1 MGRVLRVLALG
12 VIGVWSLG
20 PIALLVLAS
29 FRPDREIFDP
39 TNAAFTFTLAN
50 YGRLVAGWGQFFQGL
65 GNSAVVTAGA
75 TVLAS
80 GASAFAGYAYSR
92 RRTRAM
98 GVSLSGLIVLRL
110 IPPIVLTLPLFPI
123 VNALHLSDT
132 HAVLIVLY
140 AAFFVSLGS
149 VIMRTFVDQVPIELD
164 EAARMDGA
172 SLWQVIFRVVLPVA
186 APGVVAVAIF
196 VAVFAWN
203 EYLFAFIFTGNRAKT
218 APLVL
223 AEMAGSIDGVEWGVL
238 FAATTLQLLPV
249 LLFVVLL
256 QRRLVE
262 GLAAGST
269 KG

>member
-1 MGRVLRVLALG
+1 MRFGRWGRSRCWFWPRSG
-12 VIGVWSLG
+12 
-20 PIALLVLAS
+20 
-29 FRPDREIFDP
+29 RDREIFDP
-39 TNAAFTFTLAN
+39 GNATFTVTLAN

-75 TVLAS
+75 TVLAA

-98 GVSLSGLIVLRL
+98 GVSLPGLIVLRL

-203 EYLFAFIFTGNRAKT
+203 EYLFAFIFTGQSGEDGAAGAGGDGGVDRRGGVGRA
-218 APLVL
+218 VC
-223 AEMAGSIDGVEWGVL
+223 GDH
-238 FAATTLQLLPV
+238 AAT
-249 LLFVVLL
+249 
-256 QRRLVE
+256 
-262 GLAAGST
+262 AAGAAVRRAAAAAAGRRFGGGINQGVGT
-269 KG
+269 CPIF